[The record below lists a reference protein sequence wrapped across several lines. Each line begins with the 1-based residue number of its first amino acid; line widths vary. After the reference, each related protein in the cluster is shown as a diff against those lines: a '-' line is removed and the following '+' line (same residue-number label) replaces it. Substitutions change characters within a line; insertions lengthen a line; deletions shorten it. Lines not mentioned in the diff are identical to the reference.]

1 VELSQA
7 QLNET
12 EAELEQAR
20 AKYDYQ
26 SQLSALN
33 YQVGLLR

>member
-1 VELSQA
+1 LSQA

-12 EAELEQAR
+12 SAEIVSTR

-26 SQLSALN
+26 TGRAILA
-33 YQVGLLR
+33 YQVGTIR